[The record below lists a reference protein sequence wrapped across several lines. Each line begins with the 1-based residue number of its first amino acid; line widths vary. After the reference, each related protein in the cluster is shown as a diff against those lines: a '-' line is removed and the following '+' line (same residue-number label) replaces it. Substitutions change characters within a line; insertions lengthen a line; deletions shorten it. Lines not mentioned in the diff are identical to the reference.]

1 MSGSKPSLSAAD
13 KRAQRERDSE
23 LMRERLKNARA
34 EDARKRRR
42 LGFSLLSGPGGEQG
56 LSAPKLGA
64 SV

>member
-1 MSGSKPSLSAAD
+1 MDSGKPKLSASD
-13 KRAQRERDSE
+13 KRAQRERDQE

-42 LGFSLLSGPGGEQG
+42 LGFSMLTGPGGEGG
-56 LSAPKLGA
+56 LAKPTLGV